1 MSPGH
6 RPGEKNCLSG
16 EPRAA
21 WARRDHLLAGFPD
34 PAAAFPDLGQLPGA
48 SRKSP
53 LRTRKDSGCQ
63 GQERVT
69 GRRDPAAAPV
79 SPGASASTKRAT
91 AVLTLGL
98 TPVYLLNRLGGT
110 RRALQTGFPALLP
123 NTQSALAVVPPCLC
137 ISLPLPDDSKRSLTI
152 PFPTAFNQI
161 LIRILPLPCTER
173 LKKKATKTNHGEVTG
188 V

>member
-1 MSPGH
+1 MDATSRSRILVTGVFV
-6 RPGEKNCLSG
+6 
-16 EPRAA
+16 
-21 WARRDHLLAGFPD
+21 GFPD

-48 SRKSP
+48 PGKSP
-53 LRTRKDSGCQ
+53 LRTRKDSGRQ
-63 GQERVT
+63 GQKRMS

-123 NTQSALAVVPPCLC
+123 NTQSALAGVPPCLC
-137 ISLPLPDDSKRSLTI
+137 YLSPSP
-152 PFPTAFNQI
+152 
-161 LIRILPLPCTER
+161 
-173 LKKKATKTNHGEVTG
+173 
-188 V
+188 